1 MQGMGN
7 DDCKIGFPFVFEN
20 IFVSDPPEVKCQT
33 DQVSG
38 GGGANVNLG
47 CFVHGEPSPS
57 VNWFK

>member
-1 MQGMGN
+1 MGN
-7 DDCKIGFPFVFEN
+7 YDYEKYFDLLLKN